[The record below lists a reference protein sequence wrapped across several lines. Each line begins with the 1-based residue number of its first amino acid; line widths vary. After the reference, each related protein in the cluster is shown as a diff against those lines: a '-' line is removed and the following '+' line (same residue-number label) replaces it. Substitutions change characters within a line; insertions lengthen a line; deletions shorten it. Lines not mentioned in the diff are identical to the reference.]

1 MANAQVLQNAA
12 NRFASVAGFPPLA
25 VDGVVGAR
33 TLEAVQRALSYIS
46 ISSDDGGIANNA
58 IPDAISN
65 QAAAFAANAARSASV
80 LAANAAQVGA
90 FLNYVADMLHLAP
103 IYGPPI
109 VPQTN
114 AAVAAATGLTPLAP
128 RAGAAASILDAFK
141 RLATWQKVSI
151 AAAGV
156 FGVIAVAHKV
166 RERKQLQG
174 FRY

>member
-12 NRFASVAGFPPLA
+12 NRFASVAGFAPLA
-25 VDGVVGAR
+25 VDGAVGAR
-33 TLEAVQRALSYIS
+33 TLDAVQRALSFIS
-46 ISSDDGGIANNA
+46 ISDEDGGIAQNA

-65 QAAAFAANAARSASV
+65 QASAFSANAARSASV

-103 IYGPPI
+103 VYGPSV

-114 AAVAAATGLTPLAP
+114 AAVAAATGLSPLAP
-128 RAGAAASILDAFK
+128 RAMGTSILDSFK
-141 RLATWQKVSI
+141 RLATWQKVGL
-151 AAAGV
+151 AAVGV
-156 FGVIAVAHKV
+156 FGVIAVAAKV
-166 RERKQLQG
+166 KERKQLQG